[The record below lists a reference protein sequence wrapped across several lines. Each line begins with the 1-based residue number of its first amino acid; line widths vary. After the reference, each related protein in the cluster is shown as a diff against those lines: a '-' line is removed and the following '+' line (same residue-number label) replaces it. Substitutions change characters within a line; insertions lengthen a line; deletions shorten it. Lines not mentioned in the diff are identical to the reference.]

1 MCRKHGVRF
10 GVEFLEPFGQ
20 TWYTVVRIDGVTW
33 VVHPVFIKHCETQAA
48 FDKVV
53 GNVRGVNWCLVLNLK
68 LFELLTKYVENKRY
82 YKVRGKGVNFS
93 VEHRG
98 VN

>member
-1 MCRKHGVRF
+1 MLSSWNHSARPDTQLSELMVL
-10 GVEFLEPFGQ
+10 LEL
-20 TWYTVVRIDGVTW
+20 
-33 VVHPVFIKHCETQAA
+33 FIKHCETPAT

-68 LFELLTKYVENKRY
+68 LFELLTKYVESKRY